1 MPRRTRTPFTLFR
14 HDDSDP
20 IWWVQFVVAGR
31 RYRRSTGETDRGEAE
46 LRAAGIWQE
55 ARARAGD
62 PAPSAG
68 PARPLPQLAA
78 ELIVEAEGLGRS
90 ATHARDLEIDL
101 RLHILPRWGT
111 ADSATTAA
119 WEHVMVDMHA
129 EGQSWRS
136 IQRIASHLRALL
148 RFACRKGALVNVP
161 EIKSPPRSLIVSEQ
175 AERAALPAADR
186 DALLADMRD
195 RGNVRAARCYTVMFF
210 NLFRKSTVER
220 MTPQWINWQTGMIAV
235 PGKKAK
241 NRKPRLYWLH
251 PKAAQAIKDELAE
264 QGRGESGSRL
274 VLVREGVLESGARSP
289 DPTTPIF
296 GKFDHSNVFWGACK
310 RLRLVT
316 YTPTTYDA
324 QGRVLKKAEITD
336 RRGLTAHHV
345 ARHTGATL
353 VSDAGASLA
362 ERMAAGG
369 WESVQAAQRYDHEDV
384 ERSRRALER
393 L

>member
-1 MPRRTRTPFTLFR
+1 ML
-14 HDDSDP
+14 
-20 IWWVQFVVAGR
+20 GR
-31 RYRRSTGETDRGEAE
+31 PT
-46 LRAAGIWQE
+46 
-55 ARARAGD
+55 
-62 PAPSAG
+62 
-68 PARPLPQLAA
+68 ARPLSQFAV

-111 ADSATTAA
+111 ADAATTAS
-119 WEHVMVDMHA
+119 WEHAMLDLHA

-136 IQRIASHLRALL
+136 IQRIGSHLRALL

-186 DALLADMRD
+186 DALLADMRE

-220 MTPQWINWQTGMIAV
+220 MTLQWINWQTGNVAV

-241 NRKPRLYWLH
+241 NRKPRIYWLH
-251 PKAAQAIKDELAE
+251 PRAAQAIKEELAE
-264 QGRGESGSRL
+264 RGSL
-274 VLVREGVLESGARSP
+274 

-296 GKFDHSNVFWGACK
+296 GKFDHSNVFWCACK
-310 RLRLVT
+310 RLRLVA
-316 YTPTTYDA
+316 YTRTTYDA
-324 QGRVLKKAEITD
+324 QGRVLKKGEITD
-336 RRGLTAHHV
+336 KRGLTAHHV

-393 L
+393 LR